1 MAINHLYLQP
11 FIVVLYG
18 YISLENYWNHIILHR
33 ENLLEEF
40 GKFFILHIMFK
51 LMSYLHNSNVF
62 DVILEKR
69 CIKVFWTMLNSTY
82 DLYRT
87 IIAKLRLT

>member
-1 MAINHLYLQP
+1 MAINHLYSQT

-18 YISLENYWNHIILHR
+18 YISLENYWNHFISHR

-40 GKFFILHIMFK
+40 RKFFILHIMSK

-69 CIKVFWTMLNSTY
+69 CIKFFWTMLNSTY

-87 IIAKLRLT
+87 ITTKLRLT